1 MKRAEIKMGLMMSL
15 SMSFLLSLIG
25 MLSSGAFTI
34 PGFLTSVL
42 ISFCISTLITTLVPM
57 RKISMDLARKLGIP
71 QNTLKGRLFDTLVS
85 DLLLTPLMT
94 FVMVYLAYR
103 QAVSHGARIPF
114 EPMLLRS
121 EIISFLAAYALIFFL
136 TPVFLKIAFR
146 GSGNEKQ

>member
-1 MKRAEIKMGLMMSL
+1 MKKTERKMGLMMGL

-25 MLSSGAFTI
+25 MLSSGQFTV
-34 PGFLTSVL
+34 PDFLKSFL
-42 ISFCISTLITTLVPM
+42 ISFCISTLIMTLVPM

-85 DLLLTPLMT
+85 DLLLTPFMT
-94 FVMVYLAYR
+94 LVMVYLAYR
-103 QAVSHGARIPF
+103 QAVSHGVRILF
-114 EPMLLRS
+114 GPMLLRS

-146 GSGNEKQ
+146 GSGNKKQ

>member
-1 MKRAEIKMGLMMSL
+1 MKQAEIKMGLMMSL

-42 ISFCISTLITTLVPM
+42 ISFCISTLITAFVPM
-57 RKISMDLARKLGIP
+57 RTISLSLLRKFGIP
-71 QNTLKGRLFDTLVS
+71 QHTLKERLFDTLVS
-85 DLLLTPLMT
+85 DLLLTPFMT
-94 FVMVYLAYR
+94 LVMVYLAYR
-103 QAVSHGARIPF
+103 QAVSHGARILF
-114 EPMLLRS
+114 GPMLLRS
-121 EIISFLAAYALIFFL
+121 LIISFSAAYVLIFFL